1 MNSISAISISKTFG
15 TRKILDG
22 ISLTVHQND
31 RIAII
36 GENGVGKSTLM
47 KILCGLEQPDD
58 GRLIC
63 DDWVE
68 RCYSAQEPIFNH
80 SQTILDVVATLNRSD
95 ECLKT
100 MARLGFKAGKD
111 ELLDFQVSSL
121 SGGQLKILDIAY
133 QLASSPAFFFIDEP
147 ENHLDIIARGDLVK
161 ILKKYW
167 GAIVFVSHDR
177 YLINE
182 VATKIVEIEDG
193 KIRTVSGTY
202 ESYLNLRQQ
211 EIEADA
217 RQWEA
222 EKKGIRRLENA
233 VRILQL
239 RARFN
244 TKGSGVYQSRKREL
258 AKRKAVHGDKPNP
271 DRDKI
276 QLQSVAVD
284 KKKGKQ
290 ILVCED
296 LWFGYENTL
305 PLFKKANLR
314 LQFGERIALV
324 GRNGTGKSSFLG
336 ILKGVNQ
343 PNKGVCRLGNNIQ
356 TQYFDQ
362 VSLLDTNSPALRM
375 VEEELRCNEG
385 VARSFL
391 AKLLFEQYEMDL
403 TVTALSGGQKNRL
416 RMALLFAKNPEFVVL
431 DEPTNNL
438 DPTTWEI
445 LVEQLQDYK
454 GTLLVVS
461 HDRSFLENINLDKF
475 WVFKKQTI
483 TEDHHDLSDVLE
495 HMQ

>member
-1 MNSISAISISKTFG
+1 MNSISAINISKTFG
-15 TRKILDG
+15 AKRTFEG
-22 ISLTVHQND
+22 ISLTVNPDD

-47 KILCGLEQPDD
+47 KILCGIEQQDS
-58 GRLIC
+58 GKLIC
-63 DDWVE
+63 DDWAG
-68 RCYSAQEPIFNH
+68 RSYSAQEPHFDQ
-80 SQTILDVVATLNRSD
+80 SQTILDVIATLNRPD

-100 MARLGFKAGKD
+100 MAKLGFKAGKN

-121 SGGQLKILDIAY
+121 SGGQRKILDIAY

-147 ENHLDIIARGDLVK
+147 ENHLDIIARGELVK

-167 GAIVFVSHDR
+167 GAVVFVSHDR

-202 ESYLNLRQQ
+202 ESYIELRQQ

-222 EKKGIRRLENA
+222 EKKGIKRLENA

-239 RARFN
+239 HARFN
-244 TKGSGVYQSRKREL
+244 TKGAGVYRSRKREL
-258 AKRKAVHGDKPNP
+258 EKRKAVHGDKPDA

-276 QLQSVAVD
+276 QLQSVTVD
-284 KKKGKQ
+284 KKNGKQ

-296 LWFGYENTL
+296 LCFNYENAP
-305 PLFKKANLR
+305 PLFRKVNLR

-336 ILKGVNQ
+336 IMKGLNQ
-343 PNKGVCRLGNNIQ
+343 PSSGTCRIGNNIQ
-356 TQYFDQ
+356 IQYFDQ
-362 VSLLDTNSPALRM
+362 ISLLNANSTALRV
-375 VEEELRCNEG
+375 VEEELSCNEG
-385 VARSFL
+385 VARSLL
-391 AKLLFEQYEMDL
+391 ARLLFEQHEMSL
-403 TVTALSGGQKNRL
+403 SVAALSGGQKNRL

-454 GTLLVVS
+454 GTLLVIS
-461 HDRSFLENINLDKF
+461 HDRSFLENIDLDKF
-475 WVFKKQTI
+475 WVFEKQTI
-483 TEDHHDLSDVLE
+483 AEDSHELSDVLGQ
-495 HMQ
+495 M